1 MENLF
6 QNFTRLEEHK
16 NRNIE
21 GTGLGLSLTKRLVDM
36 MHGEVQVE
44 SQYGEGSTFT
54 AIIPQK
60 VICEDGIGDM
70 KQIFENYEL
79 SVGAMMPV
87 PQFAGVHILV
97 VDDMEMNRIVA
108 KEMLLQTGAIV
119 DVAGSGEEGLTLM
132 KEQHYDL
139 IFMDQMMP
147 DMDGIE
153 TARQIRKRIGKEI
166 TIIVLTSYEFSEIE
180 EDAKAAGVDAF
191 IAKPL
196 FRSRLTATLRQF
208 VSDKKEKTA
217 RNYLENLSE
226 ADYTGKRILL
236 VEDNELNREIAVE
249 ILQMT
254 GAEVE
259 TAENGKIAVEKVE
272 VSPKDRYD
280 LIFMDI
286 QMPVLNGYQAT
297 AAIRSLPGEK
307 GELPIVAMTANAFA
321 EDVQLAKN
329 TGMNGHIAKP
339 LDMNKLSDVL
349 KKWL

>member
-97 VDDMEMNRIVA
+97 VDDMEINRIVA

-147 DMDGIE
+147 DMDGTE
-153 TARQIRKRIGKEI
+153 TLAEMRQSRH
-166 TIIVLTSYEFSEIE
+166 LNE
-180 EDAKAAGVDAF
+180 EV
-191 IAKPL
+191 
-196 FRSRLTATLRQF
+196 
-208 VSDKKEKTA
+208 
-217 RNYLENLSE
+217 
-226 ADYTGKRILL
+226 
-236 VEDNELNREIAVE
+236 
-249 ILQMT
+249 
-254 GAEVE
+254 
-259 TAENGKIAVEKVE
+259 
-272 VSPKDRYD
+272 
-280 LIFMDI
+280 
-286 QMPVLNGYQAT
+286 PV
-297 AAIRSLPGEK
+297 I
-307 GELPIVAMTANAFA
+307 AMTANALKGAKEMYLSQGFSGYISKPIFEEKLWEILEKFLPDLAGKTEQQESPDIEKETALQEHFPYLNTKFGMSICMNDEAFYLKMLKVYIEDEMSDILQKDYQA
-321 EDVQLAKN
+321 EDWVQYEVHVHGMKN
-329 TGMNGHIAKP
+329 VSANIGALELSEHFKGLEYAIKGKDIPDTDYIRNYHDMV
-339 LDMNKLSDVL
+339 MNKYKKLLDGL
-349 KKWL
+349 KRDLELNK